1 MTKNK
6 RPFTIRVN
14 GRLFMRIYERKSV
27 YLKTTKE
34 EILMVSV
41 RLFAERGFDAVSTSM
56 IAGELGITKGALY
69 RHFKN
74 KQEIFDSLI
83 DRMFELDSERAVEDN
98 VSDNMTNLEDFCEFV
113 NNQFVF
119 WTENEFVKSFRRM
132 ITLEQ
137 FKSPE
142 MNKIYQDMI
151 ALGPVNYSATILEG
165 MMKEGMLVKEAEE
178 IGAERLAVLLYAPL
192 QLMIQLSDGGESQ
205 SKLKEELRAITT
217 EFENRWRKKDNE

>member
-1 MTKNK
+1 
-6 RPFTIRVN
+6 
-14 GRLFMRIYERKSV
+14 
-27 YLKTTKE
+27 
-34 EILMVSV
+34 
-41 RLFAERGFDAVSTSM
+41 
-56 IAGELGITKGALY
+56 
-69 RHFKN
+69 
-74 KQEIFDSLI
+74 
-83 DRMFELDSERAVEDN
+83 MFELDSERADEDN

-205 SKLKEELRAITT
+205 SRLKEDLRAITT